1 MPSAVSSVLPSDD
14 RLMRRSNTRGCLTSD
29 SSFVDSSFV
38 DSSFGVGLCTCGAR
52 SMIFGVS
59 SNSELIFSVLG
70 SMESSITGLVV
81 YVISDYFFLNFILR
95 VENLTL

>member
-14 RLMRRSNTRGCLTSD
+14 RLMRRSNIRGCLTGD
-29 SSFVDSSFV
+29 SSFVDSSCV
-38 DSSFGVGLCTCGAR
+38 ESSFGVGSCTCAAR
-52 SMIFGVS
+52 CFIFGVS
-59 SNSELIFSVLG
+59 SDSELFFSVLG
-70 SMESSITGLVV
+70 SMVSSITGLVV